1 MISQFRH
8 RIPYSIKK
16 NLLPASKHNTSGAG
30 GAALRFS
37 LRFLFAAVLFF
48 FACGIL
54 LYACIPKRVK
64 RPEVPPLCKPKGSL
78 KCQAQQLDEILTN
91 MTAEGRFKASVAET
105 SKSEEAYATI
115 LYYPIGTAGGS
126 LKLTY
131 DFYMYACAA
140 ATLGLA
146 LKQIDP
152 SRPRVAL
159 VTGLTEEAREILS
172 DGDIWQ
178 LIDVPQW
185 PAASVGGLPS
195 SLAFGRKA
203 ALWDLVSYKRVLF
216 LDSDA
221 FIVPDNSGQRLK
233 RLESFWQLEPLGK
246 WHPYT
251 FRTGKGRARAHDV
264 KYNCIQSSHMLLEPA
279 SEVAERYRAILQ
291 DPPSL
296 QFTDCIGQ
304 DQKVISYLFPFSLM
318 LPIDLWRTSKYSGKE
333 CDVVL
338 GEDPAVDEIHIF
350 LHRFREEKKK
360 VQPFWGGDCT
370 SCILEGK
377 RCRYSN
383 AFTQPCHKI
392 IIDWWWGRMMQLPST
407 TLNRCLKH
415 HGANLHNVDQA
426 CYVV

>member
-1 MISQFRH
+1 MVR
-8 RIPYSIKK
+8 
-16 NLLPASKHNTSGAG
+16 NLSLSRRRLGGSGGTKVRYVACC
-30 GAALRFS
+30 FFVT
-37 LRFLFAAVLFF
+37 FLF
-48 FACGIL
+48 L
-54 LYACIPKRVK
+54 LSIYKARSIYGGKIYQKTQRTLGGREHFNSNARCF
-64 RPEVPPLCKPKGSL
+64 PETSV
-78 KCQAQQLDEILTN
+78 KCQAQQLDELLTS
-91 MTAEGRFKASVAET
+91 MSAEGRFKASVGARN
-105 SKSEEAYATI
+105 KSEEAYATI
-115 LYYPIGTAGGS
+115 LYSKDIDS
-126 LKLTY
+126 

-140 ATLGLA
+140 ASLGLA

-203 ALWDLVSYKRVLF
+203 ALWDLVSYKRVF
-216 LDSDA
+216 FIDSDT

-233 RLESFWQLEPLGK
+233 RLESIWELEPLGK

>member
-115 LYYPIGTAGGS
+115 LYYPIGTTGGS
-126 LKLTY
+126 LKMTY
-131 DFYMYACAA
+131 DYYMYACAA

-159 VTGLTEEAREILS
+159 VTGLTEEAREILT

-185 PAASVGGLPS
+185 PEATLENYTGIV
-195 SLAFGRKA
+195 FGRKA

-246 WHPYT
+246 WHPY
-251 FRTGKGRARAHDV
+251 FRRINEKAYDSGYPIVQCLNGGH
-264 KYNCIQSSHMLLEPA
+264 ILLEPS
-279 SEVAERYRAILQ
+279 SEVSSRYRAILQ
-291 DPPSL
+291 DPPHP
-296 QFTDCIGQ
+296 QFTPCVGR
-304 DQKVISYLFPFSLM
+304 DQKLMSYLFPHFAWM
-318 LPIDLWRTSKYSGKE
+318 QKKLWRVFKYTGEE
-333 CDVVL
+333 CDVLL
-338 GEDPAVDEIHIF
+338 GEEPAVDEIHMYF
-350 LHRFREEKKK
+350 HHFKAFRNN
-360 VQPFWGGDCT
+360 QPFWGGDCT

-392 IIDWWWGRMMQLPST
+392 LIDWWWERIMQLPST
-407 TLNRCLKH
+407 SAGRCVRNL
-415 HGANLHNVDQA
+415 GADLHNTDEA
-426 CYVV
+426 CYE

>member
-1 MISQFRH
+1 MS
-8 RIPYSIKK
+8 
-16 NLLPASKHNTSGAG
+16 
-30 GAALRFS
+30 
-37 LRFLFAAVLFF
+37 
-48 FACGIL
+48 
-54 LYACIPKRVK
+54 
-64 RPEVPPLCKPKGSL
+64 
-78 KCQAQQLDEILTN
+78 
-91 MTAEGRFKASVAET
+91 AEGRFKASVGARN
-105 SKSEEAYATI
+105 KSEEAYATI
-115 LYYPIGTAGGS
+115 LYSKDIDS
-126 LKLTY
+126 

-140 ATLGLA
+140 ASLGLA

-203 ALWDLVSYKRVLF
+203 ALWDLVSYKRVF
-216 LDSDA
+216 FIDSDT

-233 RLESFWQLEPLGK
+233 RLESIWELEPLGK